1 MARANRLAVCFLL
14 GAAYGTLLDGIHLYG
29 DAESYRD
36 PVFGRWAWFVPI
48 EFGFAGL
55 AAGLAVPVIER
66 RFGPPEPPRFGIA
79 RRVGETALFTA
90 AYVATALFDGDGAPW
105 LAAGLLA
112 LLALRLVV
120 APVRGDWAYA
130 AAAAVLGPA
139 AEIAILQT
147 GAFDYAHP
155 DVAGIPIWLPALW
168 ANGGLLI
175 RRLLVPLVLDDYG
188 TESRSDTSP
197 ASTPTNAVPS
207 GPSVTGA

>member
-1 MARANRLAVCFLL
+1 MARANRLAACFVV
-14 GAAYGTLLDGIHLYG
+14 GAVLGTLLDGIHLYG
-29 DAESYRD
+29 DVESYRD
-36 PVFGRWAWFVPI
+36 PVLGRWAWFVPL
-48 EFGFAGL
+48 EFGLAGL
-55 AAGLAVPVIER
+55 AAGVAVPVIER
-66 RFGPPEPPRFGIA
+66 RFGPPAPPRFGIT
-79 RRVGETALFTA
+79 RRLGETVVFTA

-130 AAAAVLGPA
+130 AAAAALGAA

-147 GAFDYAHP
+147 RAFDYAHP
-155 DVAGIPIWLPALW
+155 DLAGIPVWLPALW

-175 RRLLVPLVLDDYG
+175 RRLFVPLAYG
-188 TESRSDTSP
+188 ADESRSDTSP
-197 ASTPTNAVPS
+197 PSTPTYAVPS